1 MRKTTT
7 GDGEGQEGEWVGIVQ
22 PPPFSRMGAGRG
34 GGRGGGEERWGGWVG
49 RGGNPNVIRCRHKQ
63 QRTTCCR
70 CAKCIVFAVVVIREE
85 PDNTENVCP
94 VLVDLDLR
102 QPT

>member
-34 GGRGGGEERWGGWVG
+34 GGAAEEGRKDGEGG
-49 RGGNPNVIRCRHKQ
+49 
-63 QRTTCCR
+63 
-70 CAKCIVFAVVVIREE
+70 
-85 PDNTENVCP
+85 
-94 VLVDLDLR
+94 
-102 QPT
+102 